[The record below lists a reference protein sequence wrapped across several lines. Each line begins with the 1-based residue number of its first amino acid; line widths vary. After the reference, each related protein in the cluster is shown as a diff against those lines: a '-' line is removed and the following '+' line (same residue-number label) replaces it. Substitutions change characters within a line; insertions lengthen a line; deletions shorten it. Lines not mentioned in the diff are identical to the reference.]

1 MGTGG
6 PKKESFR
13 GGQGHESGQLPSSL
27 SMKPQGR
34 RTGKGTGLPSHCI
47 ASHLFIEK
55 DQNLRNNLSSRLPR
69 ALPTPPPQRLL
80 EPLAFQQP
88 ATKRPRHRPVPASSW
103 PEWRG
108 AVAKGSVLRRRAAG
122 AGDGRRSKYWERNED
137 KTGWESQQ
145 PRRWPEK
152 EEEEEVDKEE
162 KEEAAASVAAAEDAP
177 ARGRA
182 GRAGRGLTCA
192 PWPGDARAPGCI
204 RASGC
209 ILTAIIPI
217 PT

>member
-69 ALPTPPPQRLL
+69 ALPTPPAPTALGDTGAPTACNKAPPTQ
-80 EPLAFQQP
+80 
-88 ATKRPRHRPVPASSW
+88 TCSSLFVARA
-103 PEWRG
+103 EGSRCRG
-108 AVAKGSVLRRRAAG
+108 FCPSAPGSRRR
-122 AGDGRRSKYWERNED
+122 
-137 KTGWESQQ
+137 GW
-145 PRRWPEK
+145 K
-152 EEEEEVDKEE
+152 EEQVLGEE
-162 KEEAAASVAAAEDAP
+162 
-177 ARGRA
+177 
-182 GRAGRGLTCA
+182 
-192 PWPGDARAPGCI
+192 
-204 RASGC
+204 
-209 ILTAIIPI
+209 
-217 PT
+217 

>member
-69 ALPTPPPQRLL
+69 ALPTPPRPNGSWSHWRSNSLQQSAPDTDLFQPLRGPSRG
-80 EPLAFQQP
+80 EPLPRVLPFGAGQQAP
-88 ATKRPRHRPVPASSW
+88 GMEGGQQGKASRQREEHEQKHRVNLGVRVSCSS
-103 PEWRG
+103 
-108 AVAKGSVLRRRAAG
+108 SVLSR
-122 AGDGRRSKYWERNED
+122 
-137 KTGWESQQ
+137 
-145 PRRWPEK
+145 
-152 EEEEEVDKEE
+152 
-162 KEEAAASVAAAEDAP
+162 
-177 ARGRA
+177 
-182 GRAGRGLTCA
+182 
-192 PWPGDARAPGCI
+192 
-204 RASGC
+204 
-209 ILTAIIPI
+209 
-217 PT
+217 